1 MTFSSFN
8 RRRFLQAG
16 AAGVALAAMGRKAS
30 AAEAP
35 PKQIRFFGN
44 PADYGQPYTVGILGI
59 AHTGDFL
66 KKEFE
71 KDDVELT
78 FTYPA
83 GSGPAIN
90 EAIANGQVD
99 FARYGGFPHITGKSR
114 GLPTKILA
122 SVGIGHSY
130 LVVRNG
136 LDNVKTV
143 ADLKGLRAAIGRGTA
158 PHLAFVR
165 VLELHGLKESDVE
178 LFDLEGGDEIGAI
191 ASGAVDIG
199 WGGAGFL
206 KLAEDGN
213 AKLVYTSKGQVSGA
227 NTFGGFSVTEDFA
240 SQYPETTQRVV
251 NAYLKAAAFAA
262 DPANFGAVLS
272 FYEKAGENRAALEK
286 DFADVALRDELT
298 PVIDDYFLGQFQG
311 GIDFAKA
318 NKLIRSDVDLKSWV
332 DRSFL
337 DKGIAALGLEKTW
350 PNRKADGSVSA

>member
-1 MTFSSFN
+1 MTLVSFN
-8 RRRFLQAG
+8 RRRFLQVG
-16 AAGVALAAMGRKAS
+16 AAGIAVAATGRRAS
-30 AAEAP
+30 AAETL

-44 PADYGQPYTVGILGI
+44 PADYGQPFTTGILGI
-59 AHTGDFL
+59 AHSGGFL
-66 KKEFE
+66 AKEFE

-114 GLPTKILA
+114 GLPTKLLA

-136 LDNVKTV
+136 LDVKTV

-158 PHLAFVR
+158 PHLAFIR
-165 VLELHGLKESDVE
+165 VLEQHGLKESDVE

-213 AKLVYTSKGQVSGA
+213 AKLIYTSKGQISPA
-227 NTFGGFSVTEDFA
+227 NNFGGFSVTEDFA
-240 SQYPETTQRVV
+240 AKYPETTQRVV
-251 NAYLKAAAFAA
+251 NAYLKAAQFAA
-262 DPANFGAVLS
+262 QPENFAAVLS
-272 FYEKAGENRAALEK
+272 LYEKAGENRAALEK
-286 DFADVALRDELT
+286 DLAGVALGEELT
-298 PVIDDYFLGQFQG
+298 PVIDDYFLSQFQG
-311 GIDFAKA
+311 GIDFANE

-332 DRSFL
+332 DRSFI
-337 DKGIAALGLEKTW
+337 DKGIAELGLQKTW